1 MRKWF
6 FSIAIV
12 IHLLYTNVESKKGV
26 EIMLG
31 FVGMRELSNNTKRVM
46 VRLKQKGSL
55 ILTDNGK
62 PIAALIPIKD
72 EDYGFEKVY
81 DFVKQYELEM
91 DLRHLTGLSKDNPNR
106 NMTMDEI
113 NEEIAEARKEIQKEK
128 KKNKK

>member
-1 MRKWF
+1 
-6 FSIAIV
+6 
-12 IHLLYTNVESKKGV
+12 
-26 EIMLG
+26 MLG
-31 FVGMRELSNNTKRVM
+31 FVGMRELSNNTKSVM
-46 VRLKQKGSL
+46 LRLKKKGSL

-72 EDYGFEKVY
+72 EDYGFEEVY

-113 NEEIAEARKEIQKEK
+113 NEEIAKAHKEWREEEK
-128 KKNKK
+128 KKK